1 MTTKTQNIKKVLRD
15 AISNEKENL
24 MNVTVHMY
32 PSLRQF
38 LLHSVSP
45 PTTVPKKQPLKS
57 HSGNIMP
64 SVPPPR
70 QQQLSEEFFGPYKVH
85 VQDFFKKIKSHFK
98 TEDPTFKTEGLTD
111 HSEHEI
117 PAFIE
122 SFTLS
127 TENNGKKTNY
137 NLILLTSPVIE
148 QAQREMFPFFQKF
161 PKHHFLLAVLLK
173 NEKVVHM
180 DSISLDKKMFTKKH
194 SK

>member
-1 MTTKTQNIKKVLRD
+1 MTKEVQIKKILSE

-24 MNVTVHMY
+24 MKVTVHMY

-38 LLHSVSP
+38 LLHSESP
-45 PTTVPKKQPLKS
+45 PTTIPKKQPLKS
-57 HSGNIMP
+57 HSGNITMP
-64 SVPPPR
+64 PVPPR

-85 VQDFFKKIKSHFK
+85 IQDFFKKIKDHFK
-98 TEDPTFKTEGLTD
+98 TESPT
-111 HSEHEI
+111 EHEL

-127 TENNGKKTNY
+127 TDIHGKKTKY

-173 NEKVVHM
+173 NEKA
-180 DSISLDKKMFTKKH
+180 
-194 SK
+194 